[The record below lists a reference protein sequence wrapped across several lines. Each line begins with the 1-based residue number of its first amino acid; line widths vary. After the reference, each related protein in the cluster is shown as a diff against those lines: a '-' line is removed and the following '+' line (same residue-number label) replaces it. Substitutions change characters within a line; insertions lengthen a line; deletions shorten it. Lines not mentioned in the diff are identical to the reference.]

1 MPCIGP
7 IHFFLD
13 GVCFLDAGLG
23 LALGSGTTLLGTG
36 EVEVGA
42 HDVDETGGEAPNG
55 PRTTAIRA
63 TLNPNTRRR
72 TDRGGGHGR
81 GAWGGGDSGEGPK
94 VHGQGRVV
102 GPTGTEVGRY
112 GVGDK
117 SITFFGRNAL
127 RIVISMVI
135 PPFCHHATLRVGP
148 V

>member
-72 TDRGGGHGR
+72 TDRGGGTVGAR
-81 GAWGGGDSGEGPK
+81 GEEAIQGKARRYTVRGGWWARRVPRWVDTGWVTK
-94 VHGQGRVV
+94 V
-102 GPTGTEVGRY
+102 
-112 GVGDK
+112 
-117 SITFFGRNAL
+117 L
-127 RIVISMVI
+127 R
-135 PPFCHHATLRVGP
+135 FLAETLSEL
-148 V
+148 